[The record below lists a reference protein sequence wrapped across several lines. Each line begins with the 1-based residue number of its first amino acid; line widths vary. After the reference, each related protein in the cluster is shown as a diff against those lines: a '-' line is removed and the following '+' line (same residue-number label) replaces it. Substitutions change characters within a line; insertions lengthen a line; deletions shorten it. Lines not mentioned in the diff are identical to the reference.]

1 MCRLNITTLFTYR
14 AYTVYIILQNV
25 LKVLQV
31 ITILVRIKSLK
42 TKYFVGLYSPPP
54 QKKNYLEC
62 PQEISCDVSFRS
74 RTNVTTKAETNLYYN
89 YTYYY
94 IFRNIG

>member
-42 TKYFVGLYSPPP
+42 TEYFVGLYSPP
-54 QKKNYLEC
+54 QK
-62 PQEISCDVSFRS
+62 I
-74 RTNVTTKAETNLYYN
+74 TWNVPRKYRVMSLLGHVQT
-89 YTYYY
+89 
-94 IFRNIG
+94 

>member
-42 TKYFVGLYSPPP
+42 TEYFVGLYSPP
-54 QKKNYLEC
+54 QNYLEC

>member
-42 TKYFVGLYSPPP
+42 TEYFVGLYSPPP
-54 QKKNYLEC
+54 KKK
-62 PQEISCDVSFRS
+62 I
-74 RTNVTTKAETNLYYN
+74 TWNVPRKYRVMSLLGHVQT
-89 YTYYY
+89 
-94 IFRNIG
+94 

>member
-54 QKKNYLEC
+54 KKKK
-62 PQEISCDVSFRS
+62 I
-74 RTNVTTKAETNLYYN
+74 TWNVPRKYRVMSLLGHVQT
-89 YTYYY
+89 
-94 IFRNIG
+94 

>member
-42 TKYFVGLYSPPP
+42 TEYFVGLYSPP
-54 QKKNYLEC
+54 K
-62 PQEISCDVSFRS
+62 I
-74 RTNVTTKAETNLYYN
+74 TWNVPRKYRVMSLLGHVQT
-89 YTYYY
+89 
-94 IFRNIG
+94 

>member
-42 TKYFVGLYSPPP
+42 TEYFVGLYSPPP
-54 QKKNYLEC
+54 KK
-62 PQEISCDVSFRS
+62 I
-74 RTNVTTKAETNLYYN
+74 TWNVPRKYRVMSLLGHVQT
-89 YTYYY
+89 
-94 IFRNIG
+94 